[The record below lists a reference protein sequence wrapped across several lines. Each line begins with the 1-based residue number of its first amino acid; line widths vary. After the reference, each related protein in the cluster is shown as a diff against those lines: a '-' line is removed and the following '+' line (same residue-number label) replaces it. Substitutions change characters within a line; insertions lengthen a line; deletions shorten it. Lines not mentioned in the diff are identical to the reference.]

1 MISNRMNIAETLNFL
16 IHNQLTNLERWQK
29 LQFQPIKIK
38 PMRIKHTPGQWGKRA
53 SLSSDFHHIRYITD
67 EDGNEIAK
75 IRHNLEQSQK
85 EALANA
91 QLIAKAPEL
100 LQMVNDLKNCI
111 QRLTSDNLTQSK
123 RDLESEWVGN
133 AHELLHNINPDYNK

>member
-1 MISNRMNIAETLNFL
+1 
-16 IHNQLTNLERWQK
+16 
-29 LQFQPIKIK
+29 
-38 PMRIKHTPGQWGKRA
+38 MRTKHTPGKWGKRA
-53 SLSSDFHHIRYITD
+53 TISSDFHHIRSITD
-67 EDGNEIAK
+67 EDGNVIAK
-75 IRHNLEQSQK
+75 IKHNLEQSQN

-91 QLIAKAPEL
+91 QLIAVAPEL

-123 RDLESEWVGN
+123 RDLEAEWVGN